1 MNNRFTLKKKGS
13 GLVKDILLPILL
25 FVVIGGLFMYG
36 LQQLNTTSERERL
49 RSVEQAILKAT
60 VQCYA
65 VEGQYPQN
73 LAYLQEN
80 YGLVLDT
87 EKYIIQYDIF
97 ASNIMPTVLVLPMDF
112 EQDSSEVMI
121 DEAY

>member
-49 RSVEQAILKAT
+49 RSVEQAVLKAT